1 MSTNEAYKQK
11 IEAEIELAH
20 AQLAELKAQAMS
32 YATDARIKYTQQVE
46 KLEQD
51 VDPTWV
57 KMQELVEDGN
67 DDWDQ
72 FRGGIENAWS
82 ALVKFA

>member
-20 AQLAELKAQAMS
+20 AQLAELKAQAKS
-32 YATDARIKYTQQVE
+32 YAADARIKYTQQVE

-51 VDPTWV
+51 VDATWV
-57 KMQELVEDGN
+57 KMKELVEDGN
-67 DDWDQ
+67 DDWEQ

-82 ALVKFA
+82 ALLKFA

>member
-20 AQLAELKAQAMS
+20 AQLAELKAPAKS
-32 YATDARIKYTQQVE
+32 YAADARIKYTQQVE

-57 KMQELVEDGN
+57 KRIADSFF
-67 DDWDQ
+67 D
-72 FRGGIENAWS
+72 RRSGGDRREGYES
-82 ALVKFA
+82 G